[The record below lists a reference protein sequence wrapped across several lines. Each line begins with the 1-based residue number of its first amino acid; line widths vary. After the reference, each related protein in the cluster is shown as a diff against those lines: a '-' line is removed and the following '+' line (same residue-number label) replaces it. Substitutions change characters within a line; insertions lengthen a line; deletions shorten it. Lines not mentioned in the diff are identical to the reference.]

1 MRNSVVACATASIV
15 ALAFASS
22 VQAAPAASSGDAIDQ
37 IVVTAQKRTQNL
49 QDVPIVVTTVSAQLL
64 KDATVRDIKDLTI
77 LTPGLIV
84 TSTSSEAS
92 TTARIRGVGTVGDNP
107 GLESSVGVVIDGVYR
122 PRNSVG
128 FGDLGELQRIE
139 VLKGPQGTLF
149 GKNTTAG
156 VINIISKRPSF
167 VFGADG
173 ELTFS
178 NFNGVGGS
186 ASVTGPIID
195 DKLAG
200 RLYFADRKRDGFY
213 KVLTGSGPR
222 TDHRDADLNFYAL
235 RGQLLYTPTTNFD
248 INLIGDYT
256 KRQEMCCAAVQILEA
271 GTSQAALHVLDPI
284 NGGVATNV
292 DPYSR
297 IAYSNR
303 KTTQNIEDA
312 GVSGEANWRTDWFGG
327 ATLTSITAAR
337 SWKRTGETDPDY
349 STVDIL
355 GYDASHQNT
364 EFRQFSQELRLA
376 GKTSSLDWLVGGFFA
391 NEDLI
396 QNTALRYG
404 SQFENYASL
413 LFSGGASQ
421 TLISTIQ
428 GRAPGA
434 SFVTGQGQ
442 LDHYKQNEYNL
453 AFFTNDTYHITDQF
467 EATLGVRYTS
477 EHKKLDTL
485 YNNTDGGLG
494 CATLETNRGQSGAA
508 TSSLQC
514 GTFQNYLFNNL
525 ADHQSKTESA
535 LTGTFKLDYRWSKAL
550 MTYVS
555 YARGYKAGG
564 FNLDRTACPYTVGT
578 ALSNACVASIT
589 ASGHTLVA
597 NPQAGVGNQAS
608 LQPLYD
614 TSFKPEFVDSY
625 EAGFKSTLF
634 DRTVL
639 FNATAFYQKY
649 KDFQLNAFNGLVFA
663 VASVP
668 EVISKGI
675 DADFVWFPTHDLTFQ
690 GGITLAD
697 TRYTNSAAN
706 IAVLGAKC
714 TSIPFGFTVGQATPA
729 GCSMLPGS
737 RLSLAPA
744 VSASMSGSYQ
754 HNITDNLIGR
764 ATISAKTVSDYNTGS
779 DLNPVKLQRGFT
791 LVNARI
797 AIHPT
802 DERWS
807 AEVWGQN
814 LLSQQYMQVAFDATA
829 QTRGY
834 NAFLGQ
840 PQTYG
845 VTLRAK
851 F

>member
-1 MRNSVVACATASIV
+1 MRHSVVACATASLL
-15 ALAFASS
+15 ALGFASGAHA
-22 VQAAPAASSGDAIDQ
+22 QAKSTTGDAIDQ

-49 QDVPIVVTTVSAQLL
+49 QDVPIVVTTVSAQQL
-64 KDATVRDIKDLTI
+64 KDASVRDIKDLTI

-92 TTARIRGVGTVGDNP
+92 TTARIRGVGTVGDNA

-167 VFGADG
+167 KFGADG
-173 ELTFS
+173 ELTLS
-178 NFNGVGGS
+178 NYNGIGGA
-186 ASVTGPIID
+186 ASVTGAIVD

-200 RLYFADRKRDGFY
+200 RLYVADRKRDGFY
-213 KVLTGSGPR
+213 TVKTGAGPR
-222 TDHRDADLNFYAL
+222 TDGRDANQNFYSI
-235 RGQLLYTPTTNFD
+235 RGQLLFTPSTVFD

-256 KRQEMCCAAVQILEA
+256 KRQEMCCAAVQLLEA
-271 GTSQAALHVLDPI
+271 GTSQNAMHILDPI
-284 NGGVATNV
+284 NGGVATTV
-292 DPYSR
+292 DPYAR
-297 IAYSNR
+297 VAYLNR

-312 GVSGEANWRTDWFGG
+312 GLSAEANWRTDWFGG

-349 STVDIL
+349 STVDII
-355 GYDASHQNT
+355 GYDPAHQNT
-364 EFRQFSQELRLA
+364 EFRQFSQELRLG
-376 GKTSSLDWLVGGFFA
+376 GKTSNLDWLVGGFFA
-391 NEDLI
+391 NEDLT

-404 SQFENYASL
+404 TQFENYGSL
-413 LFSGGASQ
+413 LFSGYASQ
-421 TLISTIQ
+421 TLISTWE
-428 GRAPGA
+428 GRAPGTSYVA
-434 SFVTGQGQ
+434 GQGQ
-442 LDHYKQNEYNL
+442 LDHYKQNEYNI
-453 AFFTNDTYHITDQF
+453 AFFTNDTYHFTDAF
-467 EATLGVRYTS
+467 EATLGLRYTS

-494 CATLETNRGQSGAA
+494 CATFATNKGQPYAPYA
-508 TSSLQC
+508 SLTC

-525 ADHQSKTESA
+525 SDHQSKTESA
-535 LTGTFKLDYRWSKAL
+535 LTGTFKLDYHWSKAL

-555 YARGYKAGG
+555 FARGYKAGG
-564 FNLDRTACPYTVGT
+564 FNLDRTACPYSVADPLMG
-578 ALSNACVASIT
+578 ACIASIT
-589 ASGHTLVA
+589 ASGHSLLP
-597 NPQAGVGNQAS
+597 NPQAGVGNQNS

-639 FNATAFYQKY
+639 FNATGFYQKY

-663 VASVP
+663 VASIP
-668 EVISKGI
+668 EVISKGV
-675 DADFVWFPTHDLTFQ
+675 DADFVWFPTKNLTFQ
-690 GGITLAD
+690 GGVTVAD
-697 TRYTNSAAN
+697 TRYSNTAAN
-706 IAVLGAKC
+706 ITALGVKC
-714 TSIPFGFTVGQATPA
+714 TSIPYGFTVGQATPA

-737 RLSLAPA
+737 RLSLAPL
-744 VSASMSGSYQ
+744 VSASLSASYQ
-754 HNITDNLIGR
+754 HPITDNLIGR
-764 ATISAKTVSDYNTGS
+764 ATLSAKSVSDYNTGS
-779 DLNPVKLQRGFT
+779 DLNPVKQQPAFT
-791 LVNARI
+791 LVNGRL
-797 AIHPT
+797 AIHPN

-807 AEVWGQN
+807 AELWGQN
-814 LLSQQYMQVAFDATA
+814 LFNQHYMQVAFDASA